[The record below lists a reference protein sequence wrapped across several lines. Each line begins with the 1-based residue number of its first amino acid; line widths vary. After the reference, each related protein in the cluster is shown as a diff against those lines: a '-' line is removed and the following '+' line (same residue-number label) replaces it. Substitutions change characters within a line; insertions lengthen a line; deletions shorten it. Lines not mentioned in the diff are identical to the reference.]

1 MPAALPTQP
10 TDWGAIIGG
19 ALAAIGVTI
28 ILFTAGSGF
37 GLSTVTPWT
46 FANQPPENFALA
58 AGIWIIVM
66 QWLSSALGGY
76 MAGRLR
82 AKWTGI
88 RTDEVMFRDTAHG
101 FLAWALATLA
111 VAVLF
116 ASGATLTSVAATVV
130 TDAPA
135 AAEQVTAQAAEQAR
149 AIAANFSIITAISLL
164 VGAFIGAVAGA
175 LGGFHR
181 DA

>member
-1 MPAALPTQP
+1 
-10 TDWGAIIGG
+10 
-19 ALAAIGVTI
+19 
-28 ILFTAGSGF
+28 
-37 GLSTVTPWT
+37 
-46 FANQPPENFALA
+46 
-58 AGIWIIVM
+58 
-66 QWLSSALGGY
+66 